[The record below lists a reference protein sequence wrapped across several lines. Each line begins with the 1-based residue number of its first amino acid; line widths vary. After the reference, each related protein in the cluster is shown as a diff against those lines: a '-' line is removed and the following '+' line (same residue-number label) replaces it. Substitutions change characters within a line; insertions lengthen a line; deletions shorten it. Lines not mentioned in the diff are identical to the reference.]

1 MNATEII
8 ARDML
13 FLIKDSNSSSD
24 FSEIDRDS
32 SDSESDDENSLW
44 DLYMMLILFQRYLS
58 ITINLLNELRDYESH
73 FNLWY

>member
-1 MNATEII
+1 MKATEII

-24 FSEIDRDS
+24 FSEIDSDS

-44 DLYMMLILFQRYLS
+44 DLYMMLILLQRYLS